1 MRAPRRAIF
10 AGLKIGGMKSCDR
23 RSNAIQEQL
32 NELIRNKER
41 NMRDLTEYSSRAPSS
56 APTAM
61 FNLLRA
67 AYGSRA
73 AEGIF
78 RAYGIATTASAV
90 RCVQK

>member
-1 MRAPRRAIF
+1 
-10 AGLKIGGMKSCDR
+10 
-23 RSNAIQEQL
+23 
-32 NELIRNKER
+32 
-41 NMRDLTEYSSRAPSS
+41 MRDLTEYSSRAPSS

-73 AEGIF
+73 AEGIL
-78 RAYGIATTASAV
+78 RSYGLAPATSAV

>member
-1 MRAPRRAIF
+1 
-10 AGLKIGGMKSCDR
+10 
-23 RSNAIQEQL
+23 
-32 NELIRNKER
+32 
-41 NMRDLTEYSSRAPSS
+41 MRDLTEYSSRAPSS